1 MGSNRRWWSI
11 SVTAALCLVAA
22 WFSTSWGQGRG
33 GYQAETRVYTTPEYQ
48 TDTTRAINAYE
59 KLMDRYMDTT
69 ERSFSALS
77 TDIKMLTVKLDA
89 MDAKLASLDAR
100 LARIE
105 QHLGIVT
112 VLPAAADPNAPAP
125 LPQKAKPQPILN
137 PAGKMN

>member
-1 MGSNRRWWSI
+1 MGSNRRVWSI
-11 SVTAALCLVAA
+11 IVVVALCLVAA

-33 GYQAETRVYTTPEYQ
+33 GYQAETHVYTTPDYQ

-59 KLMDRYMDTT
+59 KLIERYMDTT

-77 TDIKMLTVKLDA
+77 SDIKVMAVKLDA
-89 MDAKLASLDAR
+89 MDAKLTALDAR

-112 VLPAAADPNAPAP
+112 MASAADPNAPAV
-125 LPQKAKPQPILN
+125 LPQNPRPQTILN
-137 PAGKMN
+137 VPVTTK